1 PGDLGLDE
9 PVPRPLGHAVLYGC
23 RGPEADVD
31 VGGVR
36 LKWVEGPG
44 AVRFRAEAPRGGG
57 LPEPQR
63 ADPHRFDGQFAQEP
77 VEELG
82 GAVDGH
88 LDVLHHPLS
97 RALPLEGA
105 DLVAEVVAVVE
116 PDDLP
121 VRRRPEQLL
130 RPEAPDAR
138 VLHTERP
145 RAPEP
150 VGVPAPEVVA
160 DREPVALDGPGGAA
174 VLEGAVVDR

>member
-1 PGDLGLDE
+1 
-9 PVPRPLGHAVLYGC
+9 
-23 RGPEADVD
+23 
-31 VGGVR
+31 
-36 LKWVEGPG
+36 
-44 AVRFRAEAPRGGG
+44 
-57 LPEPQR
+57 
-63 ADPHRFDGQFAQEP
+63 
-77 VEELG
+77 
-82 GAVDGH
+82 
-88 LDVLHHPLS
+88 PLS

-174 VLEGAVVDR
+174 VLEGAVVDRLLVGHAAVVGDGAGLVGAPPQAEVRLVCGEDDAVQEIHHLVVVLPPV